1 MLRAH
6 GSIIFWF
13 VFGWHLFWIACS
25 PGPGPTPPAQ
35 PASGPASATYA
46 HSTFNKLT
54 IRPDPFDAETFT
66 IFEPAGPAPTQAPV
80 VLFLHGYFSALPSE
94 DDAMLPHIARKGYI
108 IIYPSYGVAWDPANW
123 ETQAINA
130 LDAAM
135 HKLEEPGH
143 VLPDRSKFAIVGYSI
158 GGVLA
163 LRLANRAP
171 TAGLVNLPI
180 PQAVVLLDGAGICT
194 PAYPF
199 LRLDDL
205 SQIDPNTKLLII
217 MAEDGFKKRLE
228 ETNQCNYDFLRP
240 WMWVFSDCNSF
251 GVSKLAWTRTPQVVT
266 KNAVVIPTDTYGT
279 PDLVSNHTGVLV
291 DPSSDPPWP
300 LDAIDWAY
308 WKLTVGALNY
318 AVHGTDGNY
327 AFGAAPELRDMGVWS
342 DGTPVK
348 TIDLIDGCFVGG
360 SCP

>member
-1 MLRAH
+1 MLRARW
-6 GSIIFWF
+6 SIIFWL
-13 VFGWHLFWIACS
+13 VLGLHLFWIACS
-25 PGPGPTPPAQ
+25 PRPGPTPPAQ
-35 PASGPASATYA
+35 PTSGPASATYP

-54 IRPDPFDAETFT
+54 IRPAPFNAETYT
-66 IFEPAGPAPTQAPV
+66 IYEPAGPAPTEAPV
-80 VLFLHGYFSALPSE
+80 VLFLHGYFRAVPGE
-94 DDAMLPHIARKGYI
+94 DDAMLPHLARKGYI

-123 ETQAINA
+123 ETNAINT
-130 LDAAM
+130 LDVAM
-135 HKLEEPGH
+135 QKLEEPGH

-163 LRLANRAP
+163 LRIAHRA
-171 TAGLVNLPI
+171 TAAGLVNLPI
-180 PQAVVLLDGAGICT
+180 PRAVVLLDGAGIST

-205 SQIDPNTKLLII
+205 SQIDPNTKLLIV
-217 MAEDGFKKRLE
+217 MSE
-228 ETNQCNYDFLRP
+228 ETYKGRLTQATQCNYDFLQP
-240 WMWVFSDCNSF
+240 WMWLFSECNGF
-251 GVSKLAWTRTPQVVT
+251 GVSKLAWTQTPQVST

-291 DPSSDPPWP
+291 DPSTHPPRP

-318 AVHGTDGNY
+318 GVHGTDGDY

-342 DGTPVK
+342 DGTAVK
-348 TIDLIDGCFVGG
+348 LIDLIDGCFVGG